1 MQGFVLAA
9 LERHVRDLGDDALAA
24 ACFPRRAPYDEAG
37 EYPDL
42 EVASVAARWAA
53 RQASP
58 VPPAAALRSLGEAV
72 PAVLLR
78 AAPASLPR
86 FANFADLVERMLSGE
101 LAGHPLLARL
111 AAERRGADLVVLV
124 HRGDPA
130 ICRFDEG
137 IAVGLAALAG
147 EGIAMRHPSCRARG
161 DDDCLF
167 VPRLLRSE
175 ATQRVRPSGTFRLG
189 PLE

>member
-9 LERHVRDLGDDALAA
+9 LERHVRDLGGDALAA
-24 ACFPRRAPYDEAG
+24 ACFPRRAPYAEGDA
-37 EYPDL
+37 YPDAD
-42 EVASVAARWAA
+42 VALVAAAWAA
-53 RQASP
+53 RQAP
-58 VPPAAALRSLGEAV
+58 VVPVAVAMRSLGEAV
-72 PAVLLR
+72 PAVLR
-78 AAPASLPR
+78 RTAPASLPG
-86 FANFADLVERMLSGE
+86 FATFAELLDRLLAGE
-101 LAGHPLLARL
+101 LADHPLLARL
-111 AAERRGADLVVLV
+111 VAERRGADLVVLV
-124 HRGDPA
+124 HRGEPA

-137 IAVGLAALAG
+137 VAVGLAALAG

>member
-9 LERHVRDLGDDALAA
+9 LERHVRDLGDDALAS
-24 ACFPRRAPYDEAG
+24 ACFPRRAPYDEGAD
-37 EYPDL
+37 YPDA
-42 EVASVAARWAA
+42 EVAHVAARWAA
-53 RQASP
+53 RQA
-58 VPPAAALRSLGEAV
+58 PPAPLAAALRSLGEAV

-78 AAPASLPR
+78 TAPASLPR
-86 FANFADLVERMLSGE
+86 FATFSDLIDRMLAGE
-101 LAGHPLLARL
+101 LGAHPLLTRL
-111 AAERRGADLVVLV
+111 VAERRGADLVVLV
-124 HRGDPA
+124 HRGDPE

-137 IAVGLAALAG
+137 VAVGLAALAG

-161 DDDCLF
+161 DDGCIF